1 LPTDVPDLV
10 RPASQLIH
18 LPSILSA
25 AVSPIVLLLTFAYG
39 YGRLTERVNSLQRSL
54 TELRDEV
61 RWLMGRSR
69 IIEEPRREGES
80 PPQERS

>member
-1 LPTDVPDLV
+1 
-10 RPASQLIH
+10 
-18 LPSILSA
+18 
-25 AVSPIVLLLTFAYG
+25 VSPIVLLLTFAYG